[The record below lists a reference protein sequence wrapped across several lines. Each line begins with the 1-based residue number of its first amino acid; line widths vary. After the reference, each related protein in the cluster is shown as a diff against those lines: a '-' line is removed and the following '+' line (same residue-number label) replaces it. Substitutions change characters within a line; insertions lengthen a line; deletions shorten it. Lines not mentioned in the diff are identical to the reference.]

1 MLSLQACCKRLWY
14 VFFLFLG
21 LSNGLRSQ
29 NIPDDNF
36 AFAIRIACPTCI
48 DSNDNLLAPAQN
60 ITLLDMRLKAI
71 TDLTG
76 IEGFT
81 NLRTLYL
88 GENLL
93 TVLPSLPPKL
103 TYLDCEGNQLT
114 TLPALPSS
122 IFNLYCNNNQLTSL
136 PALPSGLA
144 YINVSKNKL
153 VNLPTL
159 PTSLKVLDCFN
170 NLLIA
175 LPELPKS
182 IQSLNC
188 SNNQIT
194 CLPLIPASLQTF
206 VYSGNSITCFPN
218 KTNLNRPLSVCGLPD
233 ANFTLAIR
241 DVCPECLDACFRLVK
256 SVVDTL
262 TSLNISNHNITDL
275 TGINTFKSL
284 KSLNCSKNQLICL
297 PSLPLT
303 LTTLQ
308 LDADKISCIPNGN
321 ANLKVYDASGTL
333 ITTLAACDRF
343 IPDENF
349 AQAIRYQCPTCIDDC
364 NKLLP
369 YVQTVT
375 SLNLN
380 LSNFKIKDLTG
391 IEWFTSLQYLDCLN
405 NQLTFL
411 PALPR
416 GLIILNC
423 DNNSLTSLP
432 QLPLG
437 LSVLRCENNQLEELP
452 PLPSRL
458 TNLFCSN
465 NRLRAI
471 PTLPSNL
478 LVLACNNNKITQLPV
493 LPSSLTG
500 LFCRKNNLITLPSL
514 PSKLNALNC
523 LENSLTCL
531 PMLPSSLVQLWF
543 DMDKIK
549 CSPNTVS
556 GLTIYDINNTAV
568 PAPPLCPA
576 SVVHSSGTIP
586 SGNYVAMQTVES
598 GVTISSGITSYH
610 ASQSIVLKPGFQA
623 VNNTTFSAEI
633 RKCN

>member
-1 MLSLQACCKRLWY
+1 MIPLQACCKRLWY
-14 VFFLFLG
+14 VFFLLFG

-76 IEGFT
+76 IDGFT
-81 NLRTLYL
+81 NLRTLYV

-93 TVLPSLPPKL
+93 TVLPNLPPKL
-103 TYLDCEGNQLT
+103 TYLDCEANQLT

-122 IFNLYCNNNQLTSL
+122 IFNLYCRNNQLTSL
-136 PALPSGLA
+136 PVLPSGLA

-153 VNLPTL
+153 VSLPTL
-159 PTSLKVLDCFN
+159 PTSLKGLDCFN
-170 NLLIA
+170 NLLMA
-175 LPELPKS
+175 LPDLPKS
-182 IQSLNC
+182 LQSLDC
-188 SNNQIT
+188 SNNQIR
-194 CLPLIPASLQTF
+194 CLPFIPASLQTF
-206 VYSGNSITCFPN
+206 VYSGNSISCFPN
-218 KTNLNRPLSVCGLPD
+218 KTSLNGSLPVCGLPD

-262 TSLNISNHNITDL
+262 TSLNISNRNITDL

-284 KSLNCSKNQLICL
+284 KNLNCSKNQLVCL

-308 LDADKISCIPNGN
+308 LDADKINCIPNGT
-321 ANLKVYDASGTL
+321 ANLKVYDVSGML
-333 ITTLAACDRF
+333 ITTPTACDRF

-349 AQAIRYQCPTCIDDC
+349 AKAIRYQCPQCIDDC

-369 YVQTVT
+369 YAQTIGRLD
-375 SLNLN
+375 LNLSY

-411 PALPR
+411 PELPR

-423 DNNSLTSLP
+423 DNNALTSLP
-432 QLPLG
+432 QLPLA
-437 LSVLRCENNQLEELP
+437 LNVLRCENNQLEDLP

-471 PTLPSNL
+471 PTLP
-478 LVLACNNNKITQLPV
+478 T
-493 LPSSLTG
+493 SLTA
-500 LFCRKNNLITLPSL
+500 LYCRKNNIIILPSL
-514 PSKLNALNC
+514 PSKLTALNC

-531 PMLPSSLVQLWF
+531 PMLPTSLIQLWF
-543 DMDKIK
+543 DIDKVK
-549 CSPNTVS
+549 CSPNSVS
-556 GLTIYDINNTAV
+556 GLKIYNIQNTAV
-568 PAPPLCPA
+568 PALPLCPA

-586 SGNYVAMQTVES
+586 SGTYVAMQTVES
-598 GVTISSGITSYH
+598 DVTISSGITSYH
-610 ASQSIVLKPGFQA
+610 ASQSIVLKPGFK
-623 VNNTTFSAEI
+623 VLNNTTFSAEI